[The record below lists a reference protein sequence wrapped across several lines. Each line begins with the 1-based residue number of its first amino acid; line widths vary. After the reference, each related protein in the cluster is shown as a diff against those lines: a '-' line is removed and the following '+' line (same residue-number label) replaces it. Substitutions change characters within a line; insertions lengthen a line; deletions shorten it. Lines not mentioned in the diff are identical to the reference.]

1 MARLSFT
8 PAPRLSAEAWRGA
21 AAPSWL
27 APEADAALAAVLLAY
42 GRHHFAALPAATAL
56 AAWPED
62 QQEALA
68 SEWSRALCYE
78 GLLGQLQGWIL
89 TGRLQTEWHLALDE
103 TLRPVKVQA
112 RGLLCQ
118 SADPWPLLAAGLW
131 PWFAALSRVAAC
143 RPRVLWSNAA
153 CYWHWFLAAEPLQ
166 QALAALAPAQRES
179 AECRRQAAL
188 AYVLARE
195 WPATAAADPVSR
207 LIGRNPLYQPVRLR
221 CRGGVSQPIRR
232 ICCQR
237 HCLPGLGLC
246 PSCPQAL
253 PVSAEDRH
261 V

>member
-8 PAPRLSAEAWRGA
+8 PSPTRT
-21 AAPSWL
+21 AAPLMGVAANPWL
-27 APEADAALAAVLLAY
+27 ASEADTRLAAVLLAY
-42 GRHHFAALPAATAL
+42 GRHHFADLPAVTDL
-56 AAWPED
+56 AAWPEE

-68 SEWSRALCYE
+68 SEWSRGLCFQV
-78 GLLGQLQGWIL
+78 LLGQLNGWIL
-89 TGRLQTEWHLALDE
+89 TGHHQGDWHLALDE
-103 TLRPVKVQA
+103 TLRATLVQT
-112 RGLLCQ
+112 RGPTGQ
-118 SADPWPLLAAGLW
+118 SADPWPLLACGLW

-153 CYWHWFLAAEPLQ
+153 CYWHWYLSAEPLA
-166 QALAALAPAQRES
+166 QALAELTPAQREP
-179 AECRRQAAL
+179 AECRRQAAQ

-195 WPATAAADPVSR
+195 WPAVAAADPVSR

-221 CRGGVSQPIRR
+221 CRGGVSEPMRR

-237 HCLPGLGLC
+237 HRLPGLGLC

-253 PVSAEDRH
+253 PGLEESH